1 MKTEIYFYNIGASIM
16 KKSLFLILATVLFT
30 VFLLNIAGAQTSPSL
45 VAEYEFKGTLT
56 DRLAGSTLT
65 AWGPTPVSNG
75 NPLFLRN
82 NVESA
87 FLTDANG
94 DYWTWRSDQA
104 EGGGFYIDVNSD
116 ISTNYSIGL
125 RFSFNETGPGYKKI
139 IDYQNCVNDNGFYFL
154 NNKLIFYPSGSG
166 TDTIYNNQLVDLVI
180 TRDSNMIFKAYFVVN
195 GVVGLTPEINYNAGP
210 DGSPVLVN
218 GKPRFGFFYND
229 NRYSGEAAKSGKVYG
244 IKLWNAAFSSAAE
257 IQAAMNPKA
266 TVANVSIIGAT
277 GVTITPKDV
286 VVTLLEH
293 TILSTI
299 AQGTTLS
306 SWVTNLPTGLIAK
319 AKSNINAGSTSF
331 TLEITGT
338 PSTVLSAPIQI
349 TVPSAYLNPSA
360 NVVVA
365 QNLNAI
371 FAISPYAVSYNGN
384 SSTGGSVP
392 VDGNNYAVG
401 SSVTVL
407 SNSGSLVKTGYTFQG
422 WNTKADG
429 SGTPYAA
436 GASFTMGA
444 YNVILYARWTV
455 TATPPPTV
463 TTQAAANVTL
473 TTATG
478 NGNITNLGNP
488 NPTAYGVCYGTSS
501 NPTISNAS
509 FINKG
514 STSSIGAFTANIT
527 GLAPGTTYY
536 VRAFATNTGGTSY
549 GDQFSFTTVP
559 VTCTFTSRS
568 SYTPIIVKGNPNQ
581 PIGRFQLSGAN
592 SGASLTVAVIKLNG
606 VRSGASNFKLWY
618 SADNTFDPGAKISS
632 LLGTVA
638 ADPGTGN
645 TISFSGFNQSIGTGG
660 GYYFLSC
667 DLASNAAGEIQGI
680 LVDNNSLTISSG
692 SLSGA
697 ISNNPLSSTNA
708 PLPVSLAFFTNSVSN
723 HDAVL
728 NWKTSS
734 EINNSGF
741 DVERKS
747 VESEWSKVGFVAG
760 KGTTNLPTD
769 YSYEDKKLSV
779 GKYQYRLKQID
790 NNGNFAYHSLNGYVE
805 VGVPAKYDLSQNYPN
820 PFNPITKIDFQL
832 PNDSKVSI
840 VIYDITGKEVKTL
853 MNNEFKIA
861 DYYTVMFNGSS
872 LSSGVYFYRIVA
884 DKYVMTKKMLLVK

>member
-1 MKTEIYFYNIGASIM
+1 M
-16 KKSLFLILATVLFT
+16 KKSLFLILAMVLFT
-30 VFLLNIAGAQTSPSL
+30 VSLLNSAGAQTSPSV
-45 VAEYEFKGTLT
+45 VAEYEFEGTLT
-56 DRLAGSTLT
+56 DRLAGSTLNT
-65 AWGPTPVSNG
+65 FGPTNDVYN
-75 NPLFLRN
+75 RN
-82 NVESA
+82 NIESG
-87 FLTDANG
+87 FSDDIHGT
-94 DYWTWRSDQA
+94 YWYWLSNA
-104 EGGGFYIDVNSD
+104 INGGGFWIDVNSD
-116 ISTNYSIGL
+116 IRSNYTIGV
-125 RFSFNETGPGYKKI
+125 RFCFNQTGPSYRKI
-139 IDYQNCVNDNGFYFL
+139 IDYQNSESDNGFYFNGGNL
-154 NNKLIFYPSGSG
+154 NFYPSGTG
-166 TDTIYNNQLVDLVI
+166 TTVINNNQLVDLVA
-180 TRDSNMIFKAYFVVN
+180 TRSSDGIFKAYLVVN
-195 GVVGLTPEINYNAGP
+195 GVVVTPPELNVNAGT
-210 DGSPVLVN
+210 DGYPVLVN
-218 GKPRFGFFYND
+218 GKPRFGFFFND
-229 NRYSGEAAKSGKVYG
+229 KRYDGEATNGGKVYG
-244 IKLWNAAFSSAAE
+244 IKIWNGALTAE
-257 IQAAMNPKA
+257 QIQAAMNPKA

-277 GVTITPKDV
+277 GVAITPRDV
-286 VVTLLEH
+286 LVTLVED
-293 TILSTI
+293 TIKNTI
-299 AQGTTLS
+299 AQNTDLS
-306 SWVTNLPTGLIAK
+306 VWITNLPAGLIAR
-319 AKSNINAGSTSF
+319 AKTNISVGATSF
-331 TLEITGT
+331 TMEVTGT
-338 PSTVLSAPIQI
+338 PSAVLSAPIKI
-349 TVPSAYLNPSA
+349 LIPASALIKNA
-360 NVVVA
+360 NVIA
-365 QNLNAI
+365 GQNPTAI
-371 FAISPYAVSYNGN
+371 FAISPYTVTYNGN

-429 SGTPYAA
+429 SGTPYAT
-436 GASFTMGA
+436 GSTFTIGA

-463 TTQAAANVTL
+463 TTQAATNVTL

-549 GDQFSFTTVP
+549 GDQFSFSTVS
-559 VTCTFTSRS
+559 VTCTFTSGS

-820 PFNPITKIDFQL
+820 PFNPTTKIDFQL

-853 MNNEFKIA
+853 MNNEFRKA
-861 DYYTVMFNGSS
+861 DYYTVMFNGSN
-872 LSSGVYFYRIVA
+872 LSSGVYFYRIIA
-884 DKYVMTKKMLLVK
+884 NKYLMTKKMVLLK

>member
-1 MKTEIYFYNIGASIM
+1 M
-16 KKSLFLILATVLFT
+16 KKSLLLILVTVLFT
-30 VFLLNIAGAQTSPSL
+30 VILLKSAGAQTL
-45 VAEYEFKGTLT
+45 VAEYEFAGTLT
-56 DRLAGSTLT
+56 DRLNGSTLT

-75 NPLFLRN
+75 DPSYLRN

-94 DYWTWRSDQA
+94 DYWTWRSDQK

-116 ISTNYSIGL
+116 IRTNYSIGL
-125 RFSFNETGPGYKKI
+125 RFSFDSTGPGYRKI
-139 IDYQNCVNDNGFYFL
+139 IDYQNCVSDNGFYFCG
-154 NNKLIFYPSGSG
+154 NKLVFYPSGNG
-166 TDTIYNNQLVDLVI
+166 TTTISNNQLIDLVV
-180 TRDSNMIFKAYFVVN
+180 TRSTDGVFKAYFVVN
-195 GVVGLTPEINYNAGP
+195 GVVVSTPEINYNAGS

-244 IKLWNAAFSSAAE
+244 IKIWNSAFSSAAE
-257 IQAAMNPKA
+257 IQTAMNPKA

-277 GVTITPKDV
+277 GVSITSKDV

-371 FAISPYAVSYNGN
+371 FAISPYTVTYNGN

-401 SSVTVL
+401 STVTVL

-429 SGTPYAA
+429 SGTPYAT
-436 GASFTMGA
+436 GSTFTIGA
-444 YNVILYARWTV
+444 YNVMLYARWTV

-463 TTQAAANVTL
+463 TTQAATNVTL

-488 NPTAYGVCYGTSS
+488 NPIAYGVCYGTSS

-514 STSSIGAFTANIT
+514 STSNIGAFTANIT

-549 GDQFSFTTVP
+549 GDQFSFSTVS
-559 VTCTFTSRS
+559 VTCTFTSGS

-692 SLSGA
+692 SLSGT
-697 ISNNPLSSTNA
+697 ISNHPLSSSNN

-723 HDAVL
+723 RDAVL

-734 EINNSGF
+734 E
-741 DVERKS
+741 
-747 VESEWSKVGFVAG
+747 ESEWSKVGFAAG
-760 KGTTNLPTD
+760 KGTTSLPTN
-769 YSYEDKKLSV
+769 YSFEDKKLSV

-790 NNGNFAYHSLNGYVE
+790 NNGNFEYHNLSGSVN

-820 PFNPITKIDFQL
+820 PFNPFTKVDFQL
-832 PNDSKVSI
+832 PNDSKVSV
-840 VIYDITGKEVKTL
+840 VIYDITGKEVSVII
-853 MNNEFKIA
+853 NNEFRKA
-861 DYYTVMFNGSS
+861 DYYTVMFNGSN
-872 LSSGVYFYRIVA
+872 LSSGVYFYRIIA
-884 DKYVMTKKMLLVK
+884 DKYVMTKKMLLLK